1 MMDSQ
6 EMTLSQGMTEEVNK
20 VEEAVVEQPAE
31 AVLDDASQVETS
43 ESEEVERKV
52 YETKAEILERI
63 REIAQEE

>member
-20 VEEAVVEQPAE
+20 VEEAVVQQPAE
-31 AVLDDASQVETS
+31 AVLDDASQVETP